1 MTMYESALRPVL
13 PRGYYLDLPGRGRT
27 FIRDIAGPPG
37 APTLMLLHGWT
48 ATADLN
54 WFTCFDR
61 LSEHFRLI
69 APDHRGHGRGIRH
82 KRPFRLEDCADD
94 AAAIADVLGIH
105 TFIPV
110 GYSMGG
116 VVAQLM
122 WRRHQNRVRGLV
134 LCSTAGY
141 FSSSREERLSFLGLS
156 GLAALARVT
165 PAQTT
170 DWLTEQIYL
179 QRKSEGFEPWAIA
192 QMASHDWRHILTAGR
207 TIGAFN
213 SGQWLNDVDVPASVI
228 VTTQDTVVPP
238 ERQRRLYQQLR
249 NVQVYEIDADHNA
262 VYSAREQFAP
272 TLLEAC
278 TSVYTRSLT

>member
-1 MTMYESALRPVL
+1 MTMYESALMPVL

-54 WFTCFDR
+54 WFTCFDL
-61 LSEHFRLI
+61 LSEHFRVV

-116 VVAQLM
+116 IVAQLM
-122 WRRHQNRVRGLV
+122 WHRHQTRVRGLV

-179 QRKSEGFEPWAIA
+179 QRKSDGFEPWAIE
-192 QMASHDWRHILTAGR
+192 QVASHDWRHILTAGR

-213 SGQWLNDVDVPASVI
+213 SRQWLGDIDVPASVV

>member
-1 MTMYESALRPVL
+1 MYESVMTPVL
-13 PRGYYLDLPGRGRT
+13 PRGYHLDLPGRGRT
-27 FIRDIAGPPG
+27 FIRDISGPPG

-54 WFTCFDR
+54 WFTCFDA
-61 LSEHFRLI
+61 LSEHFRVI

-105 TFIPV
+105 SFIPV

-116 VVAQLM
+116 IVAQLM
-122 WRRHQNRVRGLV
+122 WHRHQTRVRGLV

-170 DWLTEQIYL
+170 DWLTDQIYL
-179 QRKSEGFEPWAIA
+179 QRKSDGFEPWAME
-192 QMASHDWRHILTAGR
+192 QMASHDWRNILTAGR

-213 SGQWLNDVDVPASVI
+213 SGKWLKDVDVPASVI
-228 VTTQDTVVPP
+228 VTTEDSVVPP
-238 ERQRRLYQQLR
+238 ARQRHLYQQLR
-249 NVQVYEIDADHNA
+249 DVQVYEIEADHNA
-262 VYSAREQFAP
+262 VYSAREQFVP

-278 TSVYTRSLT
+278 TSVYTRSLK

>member
-1 MTMYESALRPVL
+1 MTMNESAVMPVL

-27 FIRDIAGPPG
+27 FIRDVAGPPG

-54 WFTCFDR
+54 WFTCFDV
-61 LSEHFRLI
+61 LSEHFRII
-69 APDHRGHGRGIRH
+69 APDHRGHGRGIKP

-94 AAAIADVLGIH
+94 VAAIADVLGIH

-116 VVAQLM
+116 IIAQLM
-122 WRRHQNRVRGLV
+122 WHRHQTRVRGLV

-165 PAQTT
+165 PSQTT

-179 QRKSEGFEPWAIA
+179 QRKSDGFEPWAIE
-192 QMASHDWRHILTAGR
+192 QMASHDWRHIFAAGGA
-207 TIGAFN
+207 IGAFN
-213 SGQWLNDVDVPASVI
+213 SRQWLSGVDVPVSVI
-228 VTTQDTVVPP
+228 VTTDDTVVPL
-238 ERQRRLYQQLR
+238 ERQRHLHQQLR
-249 NVQVYEIDADHNA
+249 NVEVYEIAAGHNA
-262 VYSAREQFAP
+262 VYSAREQFVP
-272 TLLEAC
+272 ILLEAC
-278 TSVYTRSLT
+278 MNVYSRSLT